1 MDRSRDSRHR
11 RRGGD
16 RRSGPLPHRRP
27 RAGWRRGGRRQPA
40 AAEACLSGDE
50 IVTQVKKRIARLS
63 AVPDEPAVAKFV
75 TLLTALTSRAER
87 EYGARGLDFTRSLRE
102 HARTVCPS
110 DFGFHNALRT
120 PSGRLIFLDFDYFGW
135 DDPARLAADFLLH
148 PGMRLSEACRRRYDT
163 ETAFRERL
171 TLLFPL
177 FALRWCAIL
186 LNRSSPE
193 RRAYRLHAR
202 RNRTGRRQS
211 SVSLIGQKNGCK
223 LCGASGG
230 GFLIMADDVAL
241 AARHEQTPPPDER
254 SIYLGRL
261 VVRALDGGARGH
273 ISISARR
280 CR

>member
-1 MDRSRDSRHR
+1 
-11 RRGGD
+11 
-16 RRSGPLPHRRP
+16 
-27 RAGWRRGGRRQPA
+27 
-40 AAEACLSGDE
+40 
-50 IVTQVKKRIARLS
+50 
-63 AVPDEPAVAKFV
+63 
-75 TLLTALTSRAER
+75 
-87 EYGARGLDFTRSLRE
+87 
-102 HARTVCPS
+102 
-110 DFGFHNALRT
+110 
-120 PSGRLIFLDFDYFGW
+120 
-135 DDPARLAADFLLH
+135 
-148 PGMRLSEACRRRYDT
+148 MRLSEACRRRYDI

-177 FALRWCAIL
+177 FALCWCAIL
-186 LNRSSPE
+186 LNGFSPE
-193 RRAYRLHAR
+193 RRAYRLHAG

-211 SVSLIGQKNGCK
+211 SASLIGQKNGCK

-254 SIYLGRL
+254 SIYLARL